1 MIERSL
7 ILMGHQKKQTFP
19 VKISIFQEKL
29 KEEERERE
37 RERERRSGVSGWV
50 VCMRCMSFESLRRKA
65 SEEEG
70 SRFFQSLP
78 ALNQF
83 PAFFLRGMKREEEKR
98 HKSPELHTY

>member
-83 PAFFLRGMKREEEKR
+83 PAFFFAGDEERRREETQV
-98 HKSPELHTY
+98 P